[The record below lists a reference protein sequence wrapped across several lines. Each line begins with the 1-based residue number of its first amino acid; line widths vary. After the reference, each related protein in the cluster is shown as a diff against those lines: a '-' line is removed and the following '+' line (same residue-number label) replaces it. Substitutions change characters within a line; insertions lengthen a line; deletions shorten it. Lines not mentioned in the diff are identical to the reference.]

1 MVAHMPSVAD
11 PLPREIPAGLRKF
24 PSARVLIVDD
34 EPLVR
39 WAIGEVLDELG
50 YETREAGDAAAAR
63 RAILT
68 APTAPDLVLLDLH
81 LPDSDDLRLASFI
94 RARAP
99 GASIVV
105 MTAYGTANIVHR
117 AADLGITVVHKPFDM
132 GDLISI
138 VERAL
143 APRSA

>member
-1 MVAHMPSVAD
+1 MVAPMSNVTA
-11 PLPREIPAGLRKF
+11 PLPREIPPGLRKF
-24 PSARVLIVDD
+24 PSARVLVVDD

-39 WAIGEVLDELG
+39 LAVGETLSELG
-50 YETREAGDAAAAR
+50 YETLEAGDAASAR

-94 RARAP
+94 RAHAP
-99 GASIVV
+99 SASIVV
-105 MTAYGTANIVHR
+105 MTAYGTADIVHR
-117 AADLGITVVHKPFDM
+117 AADLGIAIVHKPFDM
-132 GDLISI
+132 SELISI